1 MKNSVDKF
9 VELIVKADDI
19 GRIMAA
25 ALVCSGVG
33 QDGTDIVAG
42 YTRADFKRAIEGLK
56 ASREQNPQYAA
67 YYEGAIGHI
76 RRVWLHG
83 GAIGQEAAS

>member
-9 VELIVKADDI
+9 VELIAKADTT

-25 ALVCSGVG
+25 ALVCSGIG

-42 YTRADFKRAIEGLK
+42 YTRADFKRSIEGLRVCQK
-56 ASREQNPQYAA
+56 QYPGYATI
-67 YYEGAIGHI
+67 YEEGIGHI
-76 RRVWLHG
+76 RRFWLHG
-83 GAIGQEAAS
+83 GALEQGAAS

>member
-42 YTRADFKRAIEGLK
+42 YTRADFKRAIKEL
-56 ASREQNPQYAA
+56 RVCQRQYPDYATH
-67 YYEGAIGHI
+67 YEDGIKHI
-76 RRVWLHG
+76 LRFWLHG
-83 GAIGQEAAS
+83 GTLEQGAAS